1 MSTLYGY
8 RDLAFL
14 KSRLLPADMGDDSD
28 YDADLMEIGKGVADL
43 FDQVTG
49 RKLRREVGCVYE
61 CSADRDF
68 VILTNYPVE
77 TITSVKLV
85 YFGIET
91 VLTNVVQGQVKK
103 AGIVHFGGKLGNE
116 EETLQITSTGGFW
129 CDDGEAMPMGATPMP
144 DNLVLAWIQQCRAV
158 CEAEDTFRQKGAG
171 KADAKKSGLEI
182 GTLALV
188 PGVKETLNRYM
199 RTP

>member
-1 MSTLYGY
+1 MSVLYGY

-28 YDADLMEIGKGVADL
+28 YDTDLMEIGKGVADM

-49 RKLRREVGCVYE
+49 RKLRRAVGVVFE
-61 CSADRDF
+61 CSADVDF
-68 VILTNYPVE
+68 VILTSYPVE
-77 TITSVKLV
+77 EITSVKLS
-85 YFGIET
+85 YFGIDT
-91 VLTNVVQGQVKK
+91 VLNDVVQGQVKK
-103 AGIVHFGGKLGNE
+103 AGIVHFAGALGNAD
-116 EETLQITSTGGFW
+116 ETLIITSTGGFW

-158 CEAEDTFRQKGAG
+158 CEAEDTFRKKGAG
-171 KADAKKSGLEI
+171 QADAKKSGIEI
-182 GTLALV
+182 GTLSLV
-188 PGVKETLNRYM
+188 SGVKQTLNRYM